1 MERFLIEKQQFII
14 SNQLLIFVSVV
25 DYLFSPRQDR
35 FGSETPSEASR
46 IFFLIVIVSV
56 SYWAWQISN
65 GIVSIWLMVVILIS
79 TPILSVGWWL
89 ISLISQKRPTKD
101 CLLYTSPSPRDA

>member
-79 TPILSVGWWL
+79 TPILL
-89 ISLISQKRPTKD
+89 SLIHI
-101 CLLYTSPSPRDA
+101 

>member
-1 MERFLIEKQQFII
+1 MSI
-14 SNQLLIFVSVV
+14 V
-25 DYLFSPRQDR
+25 DYLFAPRLDR
-35 FGSETPSEASR
+35 FGSKTPSEASR
-46 IFFLIVIVSV
+46 IFFLIVILSV

-65 GIVSIWLMVVILIS
+65 GIVSIWLMIVILIS

-101 CLLYTSPSPRDA
+101 LFSE

>member
-1 MERFLIEKQQFII
+1 MQNGKVP
-14 SNQLLIFVSVV
+14 NQKTVVDNLESIQNIVSIV

-65 GIVSIWLMVVILIS
+65 GIVSIWLMI
-79 TPILSVGWWL
+79 
-89 ISLISQKRPTKD
+89 
-101 CLLYTSPSPRDA
+101 CLLYTSPSPRDVEESRMPSSA

>member
-1 MERFLIEKQQFII
+1 MLNGKVP
-14 SNQLLIFVSVV
+14 NQKTVVDNLEPIQNDMAIV
-25 DYLFSPRQDR
+25 DYLFSPRVDR

-56 SYWAWQISN
+56 SYWAWQVSN
-65 GIVSIWLMVVILIS
+65 GIISIWLMIVILIS

-101 CLLYTSPSPRDA
+101 LFSK

>member
-1 MERFLIEKQQFII
+1 MLNGKVP
-14 SNQLLIFVSVV
+14 NQKTVVDNLEPIQNDMAIV
-25 DYLFSPRQDR
+25 DYLFSPRLDR

-46 IFFLIVIVSV
+46 IFFLIVILSV

-65 GIVSIWLMVVILIS
+65 GIVSIWLMMVIFIS
-79 TPILSVGWWL
+79 TPILSIGWWL

-101 CLLYTSPSPRDA
+101 LFSE

>member
-1 MERFLIEKQQFII
+1 MLNGKVP
-14 SNQLLIFVSVV
+14 NQKTVVDNLEPIQNDMAIV
-25 DYLFSPRQDR
+25 DYLFSPRVDR

-56 SYWAWQISN
+56 SYWAWQFSN
-65 GIVSIWLMVVILIS
+65 GIISIWLMIVILIS

-101 CLLYTSPSPRDA
+101 LFSK

>member
-1 MERFLIEKQQFII
+1 MQNGKVP
-14 SNQLLIFVSVV
+14 NQKTVVDNLESIQNIVSIV
-25 DYLFSPRQDR
+25 DYLFSPRRDR

-65 GIVSIWLMVVILIS
+65 GIVSVWLMIVILIS
-79 TPILSVGWWL
+79 TPILSIGWWL

-101 CLLYTSPSPRDA
+101 LFSE

>member
-89 ISLISQKRPTKD
+89 ISLLSLIHI
-101 CLLYTSPSPRDA
+101 

>member
-1 MERFLIEKQQFII
+1 MLNGKVP
-14 SNQLLIFVSVV
+14 NQKTAIHNPQSITHIVSVV

-65 GIVSIWLMVVILIS
+65 GIVSIWLMIVILIS

-101 CLLYTSPSPRDA
+101 LFSE

>member
-1 MERFLIEKQQFII
+1 MLNGKVP
-14 SNQLLIFVSVV
+14 NQKTVVDNLEPIQNDMAIV
-25 DYLFSPRQDR
+25 DYLFSPRVDR

-56 SYWAWQISN
+56 SYWAWQVSN
-65 GIVSIWLMVVILIS
+65 GIISIWLMIVILIS

-101 CLLYTSPSPRDA
+101 LFSE

>member
-1 MERFLIEKQQFII
+1 MAI
-14 SNQLLIFVSVV
+14 V
-25 DYLFSPRQDR
+25 DYLFSPRLDR
-35 FGSETPSEASR
+35 FGSKTPSEASR

-65 GIVSIWLMVVILIS
+65 GIVSIWLMIVILIS

-101 CLLYTSPSPRDA
+101 LFSE

>member
-1 MERFLIEKQQFII
+1 MLNGKVP
-14 SNQLLIFVSVV
+14 NQKTVV
-25 DYLFSPRQDR
+25 DNLESIQDDVAIVEYLFSPRRDR

-46 IFFLIVIVSV
+46 IFFLIVILSV

-65 GIVSIWLMVVILIS
+65 GIVSIWLMIVILIS

-101 CLLYTSPSPRDA
+101 LFSE

>member
-1 MERFLIEKQQFII
+1 MLNGKVP
-14 SNQLLIFVSVV
+14 NQKTVVDNLEPIQNDMAIV
-25 DYLFSPRQDR
+25 DYLFSPRVDR

-65 GIVSIWLMVVILIS
+65 GIVSIWLMIVILIS
-79 TPILSVGWWL
+79 TPLLSIGWWL

-101 CLLYTSPSPRDA
+101 LFSE

>member
-1 MERFLIEKQQFII
+1 MPNGKVP
-14 SNQLLIFVSVV
+14 NQKTVVDNLEPIQNDMAIV
-25 DYLFSPRQDR
+25 DYLFSPRVDR

-56 SYWAWQISN
+56 SYWAWQVSN
-65 GIVSIWLMVVILIS
+65 GIISIWLMIVILIS

-101 CLLYTSPSPRDA
+101 LFSK